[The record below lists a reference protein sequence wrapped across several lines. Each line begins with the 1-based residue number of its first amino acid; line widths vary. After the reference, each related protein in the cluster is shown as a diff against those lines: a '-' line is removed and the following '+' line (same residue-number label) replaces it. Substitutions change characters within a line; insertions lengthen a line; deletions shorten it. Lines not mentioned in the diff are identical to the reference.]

1 MEKVMTGVELPDD
14 LLLSRP
20 EVQERFGL
28 SRRYLEIAAVRGD
41 GPSFIKIGRAV
52 RYRVGDVRAWIE
64 ARRRAST
71 SDAGAA

>member
-1 MEKVMTGVELPDD
+1 MTGVELPDD